1 MVGGATRSIPRKG
14 CSQMMKSIA
23 SSRLA
28 EIIVS
33 VGLAKT
39 WPRCA
44 PLLPKASTWHM
55 SQHARQVAIAAA
67 RRVNV
72 EKSAC
77 TPGPG

>member
-1 MVGGATRSIPRKG
+1 
-14 CSQMMKSIA
+14 
-23 SSRLA
+23 
-28 EIIVS
+28 
-33 VGLAKT
+33 
-39 WPRCA
+39 
-44 PLLPKASTWHM
+44 M